1 MEPSKIEN
9 LNKEIGQDEIEQG
22 KLYTLINKEEHEKTR
37 IPIDPN
43 LQNFQ
48 DSEIEMTYAKYL
60 LLDKSEKNL
69 SSSILNKLLIFF
81 LFLLLSC
88 LCFLTFSIISFNR
101 GEMKKSHLIFHALS
115 NSLIPICSLLGLFT
129 IQKPYKFIKTYRMF
143 FTVIGMAYFTYLV
156 LCNKYILSS
165 ILQTEIPEFGL
176 PFSIAIIGMSIM
188 LKCVLCNSFL
198 YFLLANVFM
207 LLEYIVVLM
216 AVPDSYTLENFCTFF
231 CLVIC
236 VTLLIIDTKHADFSS
251 KQDFWLQFEY
261 ERSFKT
267 SVTNKFD
274 SHEHQDVHTET
285 EFLIYT
291 CDEIKKTL
299 KHCCSVII
307 FKDIKDSLKIAQI
320 KLESIRQKIGRTG
333 FLGEVK
339 IDNQGDLDP
348 DDRKFISENFIDF
361 SYINTQE
368 RSANTEISVSEFKE
382 ATENFPFSHYGIEKL
397 ESILSLLG
405 KNWSFDIWFIHNAT
419 GQSISIIGKYL
430 FRKWQLNEF
439 LTLDPKISDEFF
451 IKLESGYNKNPYH
464 NACHAA
470 DVLHSQL
477 FFILQSPL
485 SKNLNQLDIVSCIIS
500 ALGHDIGHPSLTNR
514 FLVNNCDEIAITY
527 NDGSVLENM
536 HAAKTFGI
544 LRSPGTEVLKLLN
557 NEDWL
562 KCRKM
567 IIEMILETDMSKHF
581 EILGKFRTRV
591 ISLSNMDVAVFE
603 DKCQVLGMALKCA
616 DIGHSA
622 KDYDLHEK
630 WSMLVCEE
638 FFRQGDIEKARGQAV
653 SMYCDR
659 ESTDIPKSQSGF
671 IKNICIPLYE
681 VWAFY
686 LKSESVNKFCLEQL
700 KKNLEFWG
708 MKKKRRSTV
717 KPDYIT
723 VAERF
728 KRIQTSS

>member
-1 MEPSKIEN
+1 MEASKIEN
-9 LNKEIGQDEIEQG
+9 LNDLIAQDEIEQG

-48 DSEIEMTYAKYL
+48 NKENEIIYAKYL
-60 LLDKSEKNL
+60 LLDKSEKSL
-69 SSSILNKLLIFF
+69 SSSMLNQLLIFF
-81 LFLLLSC
+81 LFLALTSI
-88 LCFLTFSIISFNR
+88 CFLAISIISFTR
-101 GEMKKSHLIFHALS
+101 GEMKESHLIFHIL
-115 NSLIPICSLLGLFT
+115 NNTLIPICSLLGFFT
-129 IQKPYKFIKTYRMF
+129 IQKPYKFIKTYKMLF
-143 FTVIGMAYFTYLV
+143 SGIGMVYFTYLI
-156 LCNKYILSS
+156 LCNKYILSA
-165 ILQTEIPEFGL
+165 LLNTEIPEFGL

-188 LKCVLCNSFL
+188 LRSVLCNSFFSFAL
-198 YFLLANVFM
+198 VNVFM
-207 LLEYIVVLM
+207 LFEYILATM
-216 AVPDSYTLENFCTFF
+216 AVPSSYTLENFSQFF
-231 CLVIC
+231 CVFIC
-236 VTLLIIDTKHADFSS
+236 VSLLIVESKHADFLL
-251 KQDFWLQFEY
+251 KQDFWLQFQY
-261 ERSFKT
+261 EKSFKT
-267 SVTNKFD
+267 SMTNKFD
-274 SHEHQDVHTET
+274 CEENQGVCTET
-285 EFLIYT
+285 EFVVHT

-299 KHCCSVII
+299 KHCCSIII
-307 FKDIKDSLKIAQI
+307 FKDIKNELKIAQI
-320 KLESIRQKIGRTG
+320 KLENIRQKIGRTG
-333 FLGEVK
+333 LFGEIK
-339 IDNQGDLDP
+339 IEHQGDIDP
-348 DDRKFISENFIDF
+348 DDRKFISENCIDF
-361 SYINTQE
+361 SYISSQE
-368 RSANTEISVSEFKE
+368 RSISKLNVCEFKE
-382 ATENFPFSHYGIEKL
+382 TTENFPFSHYGIDKL

-430 FRKWQLNEF
+430 FRKWRLNEF
-439 LTLDPKISDEFF
+439 LSQDPKVSDEFF
-451 IKLESGYNKNPYH
+451 VKLELGYNKNPYH

-477 FFILQSPL
+477 FFIFQSTL
-485 SKNLNQLDIVSCIIS
+485 SKSLNQLDIVSCIIA

-544 LRSPGTEVLKLLN
+544 LRSPGTELLKFLV

-567 IIEMILETDMSKHF
+567 VIEMILETDMSKHF
-581 EILGKFRTRV
+581 EILGKFRTRA
-591 ISLSNMDVAVFE
+591 ISLSNIDIGVFE
-603 DKCQVLGMALKCA
+603 DKCQVLGMAIKCA

-638 FFRQGDIEKARGQAV
+638 FFKQGDIEKSRGQAV

-659 ESTDIPKSQSGF
+659 ETTDIPKSQSGF
-671 IKNICIPLYE
+671 IKNICIPLFE

-686 LKSESVNKFCLEQL
+686 LNSDSVSKFCLEQL
-700 KKNLEFWG
+700 KKNLEFWAG
-708 MKKKRRSTV
+708 KKKRRATV
-717 KPDYIT
+717 KPDCIT
-723 VAERF
+723 VAERL